1 MQEFYQ
7 DAALLQEFLTESEEL
22 LQGFDHDLLKLE
34 SAPDD
39 EELLNRIF
47 RALHTIKGT
56 ASFLGFEPIV
66 QLGHRA
72 EDVLSGLRRH
82 ELQLTSEVTNALLA
96 ARDQLGVMLADLRAG
111 ALKHYSIDSLL
122 AELSRLQT
130 ANQSLAVAGTAQPAP
145 SLSGSPHLP
154 ATPQL
159 SEAPTVASTSMRVDV
174 RKLDT
179 LINLIGELVLERN
192 RLLQIAKDLDS
203 GSSAEESPLHSSAVR
218 LSYLTEELQAAGL
231 RTRMVAIETI
241 FCKFPRMVRDLARSL
256 HKEVDLIIR
265 GEQTQIDKTLVELVS
280 DPLVHLLRNA
290 LDHGME
296 APEVRERAG
305 KSRRGRICLEAMQ
318 EGRRIVVRVS
328 DDGAGI
334 DTQRVLARALEKG
347 LVSRDRAESLSQR
360 EILDFIFVPGFSTS
374 E

>member
-22 LQGFDHDLLKLE
+22 LQGFDHDLLELE

-96 ARDQLGVMLADLRAG
+96 ARDQLGVMLSDLRAG
-111 ALKHYSIDSLL
+111 ALKQYSIDSLL

-130 ANQSLAVAGTAQPAP
+130 ANESLAIAGTQPAP
-145 SLSGSPHLP
+145 SSSASPHLS

-159 SEAPTVASTSMRVDV
+159 SETPTVASTSMRVDV

-318 EGRRIVVRVS
+318 EGDRIVISVS
-328 DDGAGI
+328 DDGTGI
-334 DTQRVLARALEKG
+334 DKQRVLARAVEKG
-347 LVSRDRAESLSQR
+347 LVSRYR
-360 EILDFIFVPGFSTS
+360 
-374 E
+374 

>member
-22 LQGFDHDLLKLE
+22 LQGFDHDLLELE

-39 EELLNRIF
+39 EELLTRIF

-66 QLGHRA
+66 QLGHRD

-96 ARDQLGVMLADLRAG
+96 ARDQLGVMLSDLRAG
-111 ALKHYSIDSLL
+111 ALKQYSIDSLL

-130 ANQSLAVAGTAQPAP
+130 ANESLAIAGTQPAP
-145 SLSGSPHLP
+145 SLSGSPHLS
-154 ATPQL
+154 AAPQL

-203 GSSAEESPLHSSAVR
+203 GSSAEESPCTV
-218 LSYLTEELQAAGL
+218 
-231 RTRMVAIETI
+231 
-241 FCKFPRMVRDLARSL
+241 PR
-256 HKEVDLIIR
+256 
-265 GEQTQIDKTLVELVS
+265 
-280 DPLVHLLRNA
+280 
-290 LDHGME
+290 
-296 APEVRERAG
+296 
-305 KSRRGRICLEAMQ
+305 
-318 EGRRIVVRVS
+318 
-328 DDGAGI
+328 
-334 DTQRVLARALEKG
+334 
-347 LVSRDRAESLSQR
+347 
-360 EILDFIFVPGFSTS
+360 
-374 E
+374 